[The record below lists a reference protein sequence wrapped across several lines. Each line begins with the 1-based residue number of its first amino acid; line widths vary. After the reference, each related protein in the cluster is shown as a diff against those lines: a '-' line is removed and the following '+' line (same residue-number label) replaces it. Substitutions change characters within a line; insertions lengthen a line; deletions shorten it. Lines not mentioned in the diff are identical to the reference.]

1 MESGGSGPQDY
12 ALGYRMAEE
21 LWLYQGVRHLGRY
34 RTVAYTGQNLI
45 VDGYSLTNITV
56 TGAAVGDPV
65 DVYLDRDPKG
75 CTVRGWVSA
84 ANTVTVR
91 VHNVT
96 NGVVVFDNYSMT
108 AVVAKLG
115 SAAPKLPI

>member
-1 MESGGSGPQDY
+1 MTS
-12 ALGYRMAEE
+12 
-21 LWLYQGVRHLGRY
+21 
-34 RTVAYTGQNLI
+34 
-45 VDGYSLTNITV
+45 ITV
-56 TGAAVGDPV
+56 MGAAVGDPV

-96 NGVVVFDNYSMT
+96 NATVSFDNYSMT

-115 SAAPKLPI
+115 GAAPKLPI